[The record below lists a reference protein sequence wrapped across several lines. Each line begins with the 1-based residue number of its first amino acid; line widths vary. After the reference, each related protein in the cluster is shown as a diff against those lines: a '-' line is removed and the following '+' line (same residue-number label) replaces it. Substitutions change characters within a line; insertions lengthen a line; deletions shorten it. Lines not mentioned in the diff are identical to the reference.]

1 MKITKGMSGYI
12 RSQKKKR
19 ILITIL
25 LFGISIA
32 VFLAGYLTTHTRN
45 NLLTIVAILGCLPAA
60 RSAVSMILLLPYRSL
75 EEEKVK
81 AVREAAPGNVLVFDL
96 VLTSSEKIMAV
107 DALLVSKHLL
117 CGYVAQTKAPVSE
130 IEAYLAKILRDNHY
144 EKVTVK
150 LFSDYDAFYKRVGAC
165 KRGATSGKRHVQA
178 DFNSRDIGEAD
189 ADDQHRKKRRRAESG
204 QIFDQVVTFGA

>member
-130 IEAYLAKILRDNHY
+130 IEDNHY

-150 LFSDYDAFYKRVGAC
+150 LFSDYDAFYKRVGE
-165 KRGATSGKRHVQA
+165 
-178 DFNSRDIGEAD
+178 IGSQPE
-189 ADDQHRKKRRRAESG
+189 RAKEE
-204 QIFDQVVTFGA
+204 QRPAKDMCRLILTAVV

>member
-130 IEAYLAKILRDNHY
+130 IEAYLAKILLDNHY

-150 LFSDYDAFYKRVGAC
+150 LFSDYDAFYKRVGE
-165 KRGATSGKRHVQA
+165 
-178 DFNSRDIGEAD
+178 IGSQPE
-189 ADDQHRKKRRRAESG
+189 RAKEE
-204 QIFDQVVTFGA
+204 QRPAKDMCRLILTAVV

>member
-96 VLTSSEKIMAV
+96 VLTLSLI
-107 DALLVSKHLL
+107 H
-117 CGYVAQTKAPVSE
+117 
-130 IEAYLAKILRDNHY
+130 I
-144 EKVTVK
+144 
-150 LFSDYDAFYKRVGAC
+150 
-165 KRGATSGKRHVQA
+165 
-178 DFNSRDIGEAD
+178 
-189 ADDQHRKKRRRAESG
+189 
-204 QIFDQVVTFGA
+204 